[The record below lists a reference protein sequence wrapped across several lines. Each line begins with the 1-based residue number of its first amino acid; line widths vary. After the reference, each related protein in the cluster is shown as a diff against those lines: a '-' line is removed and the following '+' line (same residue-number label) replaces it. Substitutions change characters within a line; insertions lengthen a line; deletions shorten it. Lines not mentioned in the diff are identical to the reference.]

1 MAQFM
6 LGHSHGGEAPRRPPP
21 LCVPPERA
29 SAAPGSTASGGS
41 LTYVTPDE
49 YIRRH
54 VHPRPARARSSHRR
68 RSREVSFSSES
79 PELYFQSGRKYTHRS
94 YGGLCLSMS
103 IVAVIVAVIGI
114 VSVAAY
120 LGVAT
125 KEDKQALQYEMQYA
139 GQFRVLHGDV
149 YHPELEDARSDDFRH
164 KAARYQRMLETLY
177 GASSVSE
184 AFRHVDVHS
193 FDGRPLTVFFRIHL
207 DRRKIPR
214 SVVDTEEALRDVL
227 TQEVMALQ
235 PKAFR
240 ALQLDINSIHISRE
254 KNLPGLS
261 PVLTSDVS
269 STSGQPSRDSAE
281 SSAASPG
288 HRAPGGVA
296 TSGSGSDVHQLQ
308 DWVRPP
314 RVGSVMLQGQ
324 GPTGVLAETE
334 SGAEPSPALHGRPI
348 TEYQPSEYGDF
359 PPALVG
365 RRSDL
370 ATAASVESHLWGTG
384 GVSQLPARPPRPRPP
399 HGDSAGAG
407 VVPSAGGDRARP
419 AAGAG
424 SRPAP
429 PEIVPFVDR
438 PSVQL
443 PEYDRT
449 PWRPVL
455 PSGDESSPG
464 QRVAAVGPSLPLAPG
479 LGETQGGESS
489 PPSQTG
495 QGSVWDEEAETYP
508 EEHRRGPDQFPVK
521 HDFSAPASPMDPV
534 QPRPDAIES
543 NPETDLPAPYWPKFS
558 SASYRPPPRPSRPP
572 AIPSVAS
579 FLPSPDKLGA
589 GLLQMLS
596 EFVLARTK
604 PTVLSR
610 TEPNEQLVTGQSQA
624 VTEQSQPVTEQPEPE
639 TELPDPETEQL
650 EPEQLEPEPERQGPS
665 DTSDQMD
672 TEEPATLPPLTV
684 VLKPAPAKSKKT
696 SADKTSAG
704 TLSGASVKTVAEQ
717 SSTTQLTEK
726 DGSSAVPDIII
737 TFSAVNGTPSHIKRL
752 SEQPAAYLPDKLVRK
767 TLTIVSKND
776 TEDNPY
782 VTHPSGII
790 SKSPFGSSDLL
801 DPMSPTTASPIEKEH
816 HADFHEVSS
825 IVSPPSDPFGQAGLT
840 EDGDFVTTPDV
851 VSFQTVPPH
860 LHFHTGP
867 GGVPAAWPTPPGT
880 AEGAVPAPVGPS
892 PLGTT
897 WPAEAEGDSAAVTV
911 SPEQAWER
919 DGHVTRPFFRPV
931 TSYSGVYPPSRPKP
945 PSLPHPEYP
954 AVGDESNPPSSYY
967 DTNEEGEEDYFYY
980 DTEIFTGNDPVHSI
994 FDMFSTRKPLVL
1006 DTDIVTSTSV
1016 RERSL
1021 AEGRAASGLSEGAAQ
1036 RRGPGRRKYSG
1047 RVRKDGKE
1055 STLKKGD
1062 GESVPVLNGEAVNE
1076 VNVTSANL
1084 RHKRSLA
1091 WLRLNYPREDRPDIS
1106 EPSSQPRSRL
1116 YAIRRLP
1123 SPTQTPVSS
1132 QRPHHPAE
1140 PADADL
1146 SSASGPVAARRVRRP
1161 LHSSQSV
1168 ASLAARLRLAAS
1180 PTERP
1185 RRGSRHRLPPRREK
1199 LADKLMRFR
1208 GVRSRGIFATT
1219 ARPERRWRLEGTTRL
1234 PNSAPIQVIKYD
1246 EGATVDDILDR
1257 IFETRREFESSK
1269 ENEVG
1274 SSDEAAKA
1282 VTESSSSEL
1291 WKNPEA
1297 DRTEWQGS
1305 EKMELWSPVKEN
1317 VQWTGEEHSAIDQ
1330 VNRMGLLEETDLK
1343 APSEMTVGHHSED
1356 KTGDSGSKGDR
1367 PAHSEPTV
1375 RPPVRLITR
1384 PSRPSRPT
1392 ARPGRPS
1399 SRPTYRPTHPSTT
1412 APTTVRPTQKWRPV
1426 RFRLPTDS
1434 DWPRVTEPPRLAD
1447 KLSRLTTTPEP
1458 PLEVVGVSA
1467 RPAPA
1472 AASTQLVV
1480 ETDNEVGTAA
1490 HPSAVVPTRPTLA
1503 SLLSNYTYPEE
1514 ELTPPG
1520 AGCPGD
1526 QFRCVSGECIPRLS
1540 RCDLLRDCAD
1550 GSDEM
1555 VCTCADRLNAQFL
1568 ERKICDGII
1577 DCHDSTDEQFCDWC
1591 QPGQFICPGAKRCV
1605 PAEAVCDG
1613 EYDCPDGAD
1622 EHQCVTLATSRA
1634 TADQRRYQSAGY
1646 LMVRRRGQW
1655 GPLCVDD
1662 FDALVRRTGTD
1673 WSVQELGK
1681 AVCNALTYNETTGVF
1696 RTDSAPS
1703 ARRRSR
1709 RQRKRRDDPFYRL
1722 VLSEDAPRNTSD
1734 STSLVFEE
1742 ATCPR
1747 QTAVH
1752 ISCDSLKCGLRPR
1765 VKQRRARI
1773 VGGTNSSPGAWPW
1786 QAAMYRDGEYQ
1797 CGATLISDRWLL
1809 SAGHC
1814 YLRSATNHWVAR
1826 LGAYRRG
1833 STLLSPFESLHQVSH
1848 IIVHPDY
1855 EDVGYV
1861 NDIAL
1866 LRLADSV
1873 SMSDFVRPVCLPPRR
1888 AEVTEGA
1895 ICSVIGWGQLFESG
1909 RIFPDTL
1916 QEVELPLIT
1925 SQQCKKRTSRL
1936 PLYKITDDMFCAGYD
1951 RGGRDACLGDSGGPL
1966 MCQEPSGEWTLT
1978 GITSNGYGCARALR
1992 PGVYTKVANY
2002 VDWIERIT
2010 TGPLPRARR
2019 TRCRGHRCPL
2029 GRCLKRDSVC
2039 DGVVDCADGSDE
2051 RQCSSAA

>member
-1 MAQFM
+1 MAVLTELTAPGQ
-6 LGHSHGGEAPRRPPP
+6 GSSTPASRAAAGAVPRPGGQMVTSSDPESDTSDPATDQSSDSLARSAAAGPGQRATAAAPATQALNSRVRLPMSVR
-21 LCVPPERA
+21 L
-29 SAAPGSTASGGS
+29 SAAPGSSHDSTHESGQESGQDSAQESTHDSAQESAEESGQTSAHNSSQDSTHGSPTASDSDSKGTASGGS

-49 YIRRH
+49 YMRRH

-120 LGVAT
+120 LG
-125 KEDKQALQYEMQYA
+125 DEMQYA

-149 YHPELEDARSDDFRH
+149 YRPELEDARSDDFKH

-240 ALQLDINSIHISRE
+240 ALQLDINSIHISR
-254 KNLPGLS
+254 
-261 PVLTSDVS
+261 
-269 STSGQPSRDSAE
+269 
-281 SSAASPG
+281 
-288 HRAPGGVA
+288 
-296 TSGSGSDVHQLQ
+296 
-308 DWVRPP
+308 
-314 RVGSVMLQGQ
+314 
-324 GPTGVLAETE
+324 
-334 SGAEPSPALHGRPI
+334 
-348 TEYQPSEYGDF
+348 
-359 PPALVG
+359 
-365 RRSDL
+365 
-370 ATAASVESHLWGTG
+370 
-384 GVSQLPARPPRPRPP
+384 
-399 HGDSAGAG
+399 AG

-438 PSVQL
+438 PS
-443 PEYDRT
+443 
-449 PWRPVL
+449 
-455 PSGDESSPG
+455 SPINWE
-464 QRVAAVGPSLPLAPG
+464 Q
-479 LGETQGGESS
+479 
-489 PPSQTG
+489 
-495 QGSVWDEEAETYP
+495 
-508 EEHRRGPDQFPVK
+508 
-521 HDFSAPASPMDPV
+521 DF
-534 QPRPDAIES
+534 
-543 NPETDLPAPYWPKFS
+543 
-558 SASYRPPPRPSRPP
+558 
-572 AIPSVAS
+572 
-579 FLPSPDKLGA
+579 
-589 GLLQMLS
+589 LQMLS

-650 EPEQLEPEPERQGPS
+650 EPEPEQPGPS

-684 VLKPAPAKSKKT
+684 VLKPAPAK
-696 SADKTSAG
+696 
-704 TLSGASVKTVAEQ
+704 
-717 SSTTQLTEK
+717 
-726 DGSSAVPDIII
+726 
-737 TFSAVNGTPSHIKRL
+737 
-752 SEQPAAYLPDKLVRK
+752 
-767 TLTIVSKND
+767 
-776 TEDNPY
+776 
-782 VTHPSGII
+782 
-790 SKSPFGSSDLL
+790 
-801 DPMSPTTASPIEKEH
+801 M
-816 HADFHEVSS
+816 
-825 IVSPPSDPFGQAGLT
+825 
-840 EDGDFVTTPDV
+840 
-851 VSFQTVPPH
+851 
-860 LHFHTGP
+860 
-867 GGVPAAWPTPPGT
+867 
-880 AEGAVPAPVGPS
+880 
-892 PLGTT
+892 
-897 WPAEAEGDSAAVTV
+897 
-911 SPEQAWER
+911 
-919 DGHVTRPFFRPV
+919 
-931 TSYSGVYPPSRPKP
+931 
-945 PSLPHPEYP
+945 
-954 AVGDESNPPSSYY
+954 
-967 DTNEEGEEDYFYY
+967 
-980 DTEIFTGNDPVHSI
+980 
-994 FDMFSTRKPLVL
+994 
-1006 DTDIVTSTSV
+1006 
-1016 RERSL
+1016 
-1021 AEGRAASGLSEGAAQ
+1021 
-1036 RRGPGRRKYSG
+1036 
-1047 RVRKDGKE
+1047 
-1055 STLKKGD
+1055 
-1062 GESVPVLNGEAVNE
+1062 
-1076 VNVTSANL
+1076 
-1084 RHKRSLA
+1084 
-1091 WLRLNYPREDRPDIS
+1091 
-1106 EPSSQPRSRL
+1106 
-1116 YAIRRLP
+1116 
-1123 SPTQTPVSS
+1123 
-1132 QRPHHPAE
+1132 
-1140 PADADL
+1140 
-1146 SSASGPVAARRVRRP
+1146 
-1161 LHSSQSV
+1161 
-1168 ASLAARLRLAAS
+1168 
-1180 PTERP
+1180 
-1185 RRGSRHRLPPRREK
+1185 
-1199 LADKLMRFR
+1199 
-1208 GVRSRGIFATT
+1208 
-1219 ARPERRWRLEGTTRL
+1219 
-1234 PNSAPIQVIKYD
+1234 IKYD

-1317 VQWTGEEHSAIDQ
+1317 VQWTGEEHSAID
-1330 VNRMGLLEETDLK
+1330 
-1343 APSEMTVGHHSED
+1343 
-1356 KTGDSGSKGDR
+1356 
-1367 PAHSEPTV
+1367 
-1375 RPPVRLITR
+1375 
-1384 PSRPSRPT
+1384 
-1392 ARPGRPS
+1392 
-1399 SRPTYRPTHPSTT
+1399 
-1412 APTTVRPTQKWRPV
+1412 QKWRPV

-1605 PAEAVCDG
+1605 PAETVCDG

-1622 EHQCVTLATSRA
+1622 EHH
-1634 TADQRRYQSAGY
+1634 
-1646 LMVRRRGQW
+1646 
-1655 GPLCVDD
+1655 
-1662 FDALVRRTGTD
+1662 
-1673 WSVQELGK
+1673 
-1681 AVCNALTYNETTGVF
+1681 ETTGVF

-1703 ARRRSR
+1703 AARRRSR
-1709 RQRKRRDDPFYRL
+1709 RQRERRDDPFYRL
-1722 VLSEDAPRNTSD
+1722 VLSEDAPRNTSGQIFYRHTSVSD
-1734 STSLVFEE
+1734 YSTSLVFEE

-1888 AEVTEGA
+1888 NEVTEGA

-2002 VDWIERIT
+2002 VDWIERVT

-2019 TRCRGHRCPL
+2019 TRCRGHSGSAARRL
-2029 GRCLKRDSVC
+2029 GVGPELAGYVANTVG
-2039 DGVVDCADGSDE
+2039 GVVGTIGDGNSVGPVPLLE
-2051 RQCSSAA
+2051 EQYQQLLNRTGTRHSGRVRRALARL